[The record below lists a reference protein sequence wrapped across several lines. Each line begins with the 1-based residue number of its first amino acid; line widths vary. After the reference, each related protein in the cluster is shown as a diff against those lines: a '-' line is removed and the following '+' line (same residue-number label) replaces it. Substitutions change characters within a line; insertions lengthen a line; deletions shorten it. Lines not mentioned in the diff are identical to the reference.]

1 MSKNLSRDEQIRK
14 DAADLHR
21 WGYVQQL
28 FRDMG
33 GFSNFAISFSIIS
46 VITGAA
52 TLYGH
57 GITWGGPMVYG
68 WGWPIVTFFTLFVVA
83 SMAEIASAYP
93 TAGAMYHWA
102 SVLGGPD
109 WGWFTAWFNFI
120 GQVAVLAGVDYGIAL
135 FLAPLLGL
143 PETQTSL
150 LSLYAIV
157 LVSHGLFNHYGI
169 RIVAWLN
176 DFSVVYHIL
185 GTLLLIGALLWFA
198 PLKPVS
204 FAFKTVWTASP
215 HPFWWAFLV
224 GLLQPQWTLTGYD
237 ASAHT
242 TEETVDPKR
251 NAPWGMFLAVLISG
265 VIGFLMNLVTTLAI
279 QDLSLTTSSANP
291 YLYIFETALGEMF
304 GRIILWMV
312 LGAMWFCGLSALTS
326 SARML
331 FAFSRDRGL
340 PGWRFL
346 SQISVAH
353 KTPAQATWVLVV
365 LAFLIAIYSKSYSAI
380 VSISV
385 IGLYISYI
393 LPVILGFKARLR
405 GKWRDRGPWHLGRWS
420 LVINGVAIAWVGFIS
435 VLFVVPPNE
444 LAGYTF
450 AGLLLLL
457 TLYYF
462 VWTRKH
468 FKGPKQSS

>member
-102 SVLGGPD
+102 SVLGGPG

-198 PLKPVS
+198 PL
-204 FAFKTVWTASP
+204 
-215 HPFWWAFLV
+215 
-224 GLLQPQWTLTGYD
+224 
-237 ASAHT
+237 T

-291 YLYIFETALGEMF
+291 YLYIFETALGELF